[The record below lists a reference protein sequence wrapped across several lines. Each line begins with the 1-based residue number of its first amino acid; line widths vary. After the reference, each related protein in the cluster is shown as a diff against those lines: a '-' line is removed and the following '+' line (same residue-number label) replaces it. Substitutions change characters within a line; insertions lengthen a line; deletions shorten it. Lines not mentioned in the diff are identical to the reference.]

1 MRITGIKAHH
11 FSVPMPPGRVGG
23 VGRLFKRDWIAV
35 EVSTDAGLVGWGES
49 HHGQAP
55 AAIANLVDH
64 VLGPQLVGLPPHP
77 AECWL
82 RIQERYFRTHSPGA
96 AAVMAYSGIDIAL
109 WDIAG
114 QAAGVP
120 VCVLFGYAPKRVR
133 AYVGGHN
140 LTYQPVDDLV
150 AEARRWREAGFRGMK
165 IRIGRGPA
173 VDAEAVRAVREAV
186 GPDVEVFADVNAR
199 YRLADALAL
208 LERIGSGTLGWLEEP
223 LAVEERAAYRR
234 LRSRTAQVLA
244 GGENA
249 YSLRELE
256 DTVAWADIIQPDVT
270 KIGGLTPFRDVVAV
284 ARLWG
289 VRVVPHA
296 MHSLIAQAAT
306 LHALAGLGADTWLE
320 HDPGVDSLLWQAE
333 GPGLV
338 IRDGWGE
345 IPDRPGLGVR
355 PRLAGLEGYPGTPG
369 PSYGPTP
376 LAGQDEDP
384 GR

>member
-11 FSVPMPPGRVGG
+11 FSIPMPPGRVGG
-23 VGRLFKRDWIAV
+23 VGRLYKRDWILV
-35 EVSTDAGLVGWGES
+35 EVTTDTGLVGWGES

-55 AAIANLVDH
+55 GAIANLVEH
-64 VLGPQLVGLPPHP
+64 VLGPQLVGETPHP
-77 AECWL
+77 AECWN
-82 RIQERYFRTHSPGA
+82 RIQKSYFRTHSPGA

-114 QAAGVP
+114 QAAGRP
-120 VCVLFGYAPKRVR
+120 VCELFGYAPKRVR

-140 LTYQPVDDLV
+140 LTYQPVADLV
-150 AEARRWREAGFRGMK
+150 AEARRWQAAGFKGMK
-165 IRIGRGPA
+165 LRIGQGPA
-173 VDAEAVRAVREAV
+173 VDAEAIHAVREAV
-186 GPDVEVFADVNAR
+186 GSDVELFADVNAR
-199 YRLADALAL
+199 YRLTDALAL
-208 LERIGSGTLGWLEEP
+208 LDRVGSGVLGWLEEP
-223 LAVEERAAYRR
+223 FPVEEQEAYGR
-234 LRSRTAQVLA
+234 LRSRTSQVLA

-249 YSLRELE
+249 YNLRELK

-270 KIGGLTPFRDVVAV
+270 KIGGLTPFRDIVAV

-296 MHSLIAQAAT
+296 MHSVVAQAAT
-306 LHALAGLGADTWLE
+306 LHALALVATDTWLE
-320 HDPGVDSLLWQAE
+320 HDPGVDPLLWQTD

-338 IRDGWGE
+338 VREGWAE

-355 PRLAGLEGYPGTPG
+355 PRLDGLQGYPGSPG

-376 LAGQDEDP
+376 GVGEEGSP
-384 GR
+384 